1 MLFNRTSDGPLV
13 NEIEQARLSKD
24 VTVARRI
31 LAANLRRD
39 GRVNSA
45 RGAKFVDDTDAFLTT
60 ERASTKRNDP
70 PADFKAGLKQYIFQ
84 NAHWSVGSLP
94 EYITVS
100 NDNNR
105 VSGVIQRTRLYTVVD
120 PIEEIGNM
128 ENAFRRIREELP
140 KSTLQEEAVAFFPK
154 GLNYAALDNALK
166 INFPGQRNSLKPSPI
181 QTKLIRVILTLM
193 GTHAEFGP
201 SPPRWATTDAFG
213 LYLSQTPERWLQVL
227 GLRPR
232 EERLLFVLAYRLSDL
247 GSLRRPTHLEVRSY
261 SHFPS
266 PNDHPCGLAMEL
278 HDAANPNT
286 LPLLEEYIHRDL
298 PFESMHWDAAE
309 YAWGWTPNQKP
320 LPTPERMRHYR
331 EAHWSRLGTE
341 RICGKNTQDWWDLTE
356 VLQPCD
362 Y

>member
-1 MLFNRTSDGPLV
+1 MGMLFNRTSDGPLV

-94 EYITVS
+94 AYITVS
-100 NDNNR
+100 NDNHR

-128 ENAFRRIREELP
+128 ENAFRRIRQELP

-154 GLNYAALDNALK
+154 G
-166 INFPGQRNSLKPSPI
+166 
-181 QTKLIRVILTLM
+181 
-193 GTHAEFGP
+193 
-201 SPPRWATTDAFG
+201 
-213 LYLSQTPERWLQVL
+213 
-227 GLRPR
+227 
-232 EERLLFVLAYRLSDL
+232 
-247 GSLRRPTHLEVRSY
+247 
-261 SHFPS
+261 
-266 PNDHPCGLAMEL
+266 
-278 HDAANPNT
+278 
-286 LPLLEEYIHRDL
+286 
-298 PFESMHWDAAE
+298 
-309 YAWGWTPNQKP
+309 
-320 LPTPERMRHYR
+320 
-331 EAHWSRLGTE
+331 
-341 RICGKNTQDWWDLTE
+341 
-356 VLQPCD
+356 
-362 Y
+362 